1 MVTGISLIIIVVLVL
16 AFIIIGCAYFKWH
29 PFLVLLGSAIITG
42 LATNM
47 NIDVLI
53 NSITSGAGSVFA
65 AIGLIIALG
74 SILGEILERTHA
86 ARALAEAILKLATKK
101 RILTGMSSLGGIIGI
116 PVFCDSGFIILSN
129 LGKSLSRQ
137 SGVSFGAISIALATG
152 LYASHVLIPPTP
164 GPLAAAGT
172 LGASDELGLVI
183 LFGIITGI
191 PAVIIGNLMAKRFL
205 KKNKQEF
212 ESIEIT
218 EDQENENIHQPGA
231 GRAAL
236 PLLLPII
243 LISFGT
249 IIPLL
254 EMPEKLSEILK
265 FIAHP
270 TIALL
275 IGVMTAIAMLPVKGQ
290 LNTWIGSSLSQ
301 AGPIILITC
310 AGGAFGAV
318 LKATPLS
325 AYFEELMQGGNFST
339 ISFFPIV
346 FLIAAGLKTAQ
357 GSSTASMVITSSIIL
372 PILPAVGMD
381 APSMKALLVMVIGA
395 GAMVVSHANDSY
407 FWVIQ
412 QYSKIRLPL
421 MYKYF
426 TLTTLWMGLTVLAVA
441 MIIGGIFY

>member
-1 MVTGISLIIIVVLVL
+1 
-16 AFIIIGCAYFKWH
+16 
-29 PFLVLLGSAIITG
+29 
-42 LATNM
+42 
-47 NIDVLI
+47 
-53 NSITSGAGSVFA
+53 
-65 AIGLIIALG
+65 
-74 SILGEILERTHA
+74 
-86 ARALAEAILKLATKK
+86 
-101 RILTGMSSLGGIIGI
+101 
-116 PVFCDSGFIILSN
+116 
-129 LGKSLSRQ
+129 
-137 SGVSFGAISIALATG
+137 
-152 LYASHVLIPPTP
+152 
-164 GPLAAAGT
+164 
-172 LGASDELGLVI
+172 
-183 LFGIITGI
+183 
-191 PAVIIGNLMAKRFL
+191 VIIGNLMAKRFL

-249 IIPLL
+249 IISLL

-301 AGPIILITC
+301 VGPIILITC

-346 FLIAAGLKTAQ
+346 FLIATGLKTAQ

-395 GAMVVSHANDSY
+395 GAMVVSHANDSF

-421 MYKYF
+421 MYK
-426 TLTTLWMGLTVLAVA
+426 
-441 MIIGGIFY
+441 